1 MHPTFV
7 QLDQQKGVP
16 ALPESD
22 EENFPL
28 SKWYQSVHETPL
40 DRLSP
45 QDLARACRH
54 DIHRA
59 AVVPVALEIL
69 EDNIAESG
77 MYNGELLTSL
87 IDIPRVFCIKH
98 DSLLQ
103 PLKLMIQNGR
113 DAISPDVLVMAREF
127 LVKVSR

>member
-1 MHPTFV
+1 MHPTFA
-7 QLDQQKGVP
+7 QLDRQKGVT
-16 ALPESD
+16 ALPESN
-22 EENFPL
+22 EEEISLPE
-28 SKWYQSVHETPL
+28 WYRSVHDVPL

-45 QDLARACRH
+45 QDLARACRR
-54 DIHRA
+54 DIHRD

-87 IDIPRVFCIKH
+87 INIPRAFWVKH

-113 DAISPDVLVMAREF
+113 DAILPDVLVMAREF